1 MVLSGSGSLLL
12 PHYPCYT
19 LRLTGVA
26 CVTASAS
33 DLAGLKRARDDASEP
48 LDDDGSDEE
57 TEGESADDVDGTL
70 ASGVLV

>member
-1 MVLSGSGSLLL
+1 M
-12 PHYPCYT
+12 
-19 LRLTGVA
+19 
-26 CVTASAS
+26 
-33 DLAGLKRARDDASEP
+33 KRARDDASEP